1 MLDQGTSLVP
11 IGLTLS
17 SHPVHLLLRQLGQLL
32 SLRGGSLVCNT
43 IRSPVGALAA
53 ASALSTL
60 KHSSAGRINVHGIA
74 TGTL

>member
-17 SHPVHLLLRQLGQLL
+17 SHPVHLLLRQLRQLL
-32 SLRGGSLVCNT
+32 GLGCSHLIRNT